1 MATSYTPLP
10 MNCCSIQKRPSALR
24 GLHLFKQS
32 TISSILKPISRVLFP
47 QVPLQIDLSK
57 MMKYTA
63 TKLVDAFVDHVF
75 EFVDHPLLPSQINF
89 APVEELGEATPITS
103 IQGEIPHDFP
113 EGVYIRNGSN
123 PLFGGLKGAKSIFGS
138 SNQVW
143 VEGEGMLHALYF
155 KRQNDGRWT
164 VVYNNRHIETDTY
177 KLEKKRNKPSFLP
190 ALKGD
195 APAILAAYLLNML
208 RFGRVNK
215 CYSNTS
221 VFEHSGKLY
230 SVAETDIPQ
239 EIDIFSLNSLKNWDI
254 GGAWKRSF
262 TSHPKKAPGT
272 GELVLY
278 GVDPA
283 AKAFFEVGIVSADGK
298 LLIHRVAIEL
308 NRQSFCH
315 EIGVTQ
321 SYNVIMDFPLILD
334 PSRLLR
340 GGKVIKFENEGY
352 ARIGVMPRYGD
363 NDSIKWFEV
372 KNNCTFHI
380 FNSFEDDH
388 EVILW
393 GCRAIDTVLPE
404 PNVGWDKFKF
414 PRCYEWRL
422 NMQTGEVKEKFL
434 TGEQYLLDF
443 PLINENFTG
452 IRNKYGYAQ
461 VVDPT
466 GSIAAGTPIYGGL
479 AKLYFEESCS
489 NSSTGKKQVE
499 ELIKVE
505 YHMFEKNVFCSG
517 STFAPKE
524 GGLEEDD
531 GWIVS
536 FVHNEDTGISQ
547 LGKKQVEELVRVE
560 YHMFE
565 KNVFCSGSTFVPNSK
580 AGGLE
585 EDDSWII
592 SFVHNEDTGISQV
605 YIIDTKE
612 FSDQDTVARVPYGFH
627 GAFLSI
633 PLRP

>member
-1 MATSYTPLP
+1 
-10 MNCCSIQKRPSALR
+10 
-24 GLHLFKQS
+24 
-32 TISSILKPISRVLFP
+32 
-47 QVPLQIDLSK
+47 

-89 APVEELGEATPITS
+89 APVEELGEATPIT
-103 IQGEIPHDFP
+103 
-113 EGVYIRNGSN
+113 RSN
-123 PLFGGLKGAKSIFGS
+123 PLFGGLKGKKSIFGS

-195 APAILAAYLLNML
+195 ASAILAAYLLNML

-239 EIDIFSLNSLKNWDI
+239 EIDIFSLNTLKNWDI

-283 AKAFFEVGIVSADGK
+283 AKAFFEVGIVSADGN

-452 IRNKYGYAQ
+452 IKNKYGYAQ
-461 VVDPT
+461 VVDPP
-466 GSIAAGTPIYGGL
+466 GSIAAVPFGYLGTPIYGGL

-517 STFAPKE
+517 STFVPKE

-547 LGKKQVEELVRVE
+547 
-560 YHMFE
+560 
-565 KNVFCSGSTFVPNSK
+565 
-580 AGGLE
+580 
-585 EDDSWII
+585 
-592 SFVHNEDTGISQV
+592 V
-605 YIIDTKE
+605 YMIDTTK
-612 FSDQDTVARVPYGFH
+612 FSDQETVVKITLPCRVPYGFH
-627 GAFLSI
+627 GAFLPI
-633 PLRP
+633 PLWP